1 MEHVFRC
8 APYSDGMYWCFH
20 CKKEES
26 FASSQLPFRKE
37 RLSVKVKRLFRSLGA
52 KSHQKDHEALEPPA
66 AFKGTSGI
74 SNRQYSEYLPQNG
87 GIMSVAVE
95 MDHEAIDSPAA
106 FKGSTS
112 ISNSQYSEYLRHS
125 GGIMSVAVEMDH
137 EALDSSAAFKGSTSI
152 SNSQYSEYLRQS
164 GGIMPVTVEM
174 DHKALDSSA
183 AFKGSTSISNSQYS
197 EYLPQNG
204 GIMSMAVD
212 MADNKLICELEPD
225 YVLGPAKL
233 NGGRSPPV
241 EHDSRFAS
249 LCPVCNKTID
259 HASQYAN
266 MEDVRMLPLPSSDI
280 REPPNQF
287 HVAPPFKIAIPEDSL
302 PQFQSPVSSQ
312 SAHLTSTSYV
322 DALSESPTGT
332 EFSGLSLISTPS
344 TRNSTRQSS
353 SQSSLTKS
361 FESDISPPSTRNST
375 MQSSSQSS
383 LTNSSESD
391 VSPPSML
398 NGTICIPVFC
408 QLYLDPGL
416 QNERRIEGISAM
428 SSNLDIVISG
438 AKQPNSDGDH
448 LHQTCIGHS
457 SSSFPMEQEISP
469 LDSIVDG
476 SAVDGISQRYERFLM
491 HTLDALLVWAR
502 H

>member
-1 MEHVFRC
+1 MLNLLNRTNHLDEFLLWVAYDRNLAGPHQITGDESLRCPMLGCRRRCDDQNKLMEHVFRC

-95 MDHEAIDSPAA
+95 MDHEAIDSP
-106 FKGSTS
+106 
-112 ISNSQYSEYLRHS
+112 
-125 GGIMSVAVEMDH
+125 
-137 EALDSSAAFKGSTSI
+137 
-152 SNSQYSEYLRQS
+152 
-164 GGIMPVTVEM
+164 
-174 DHKALDSSA
+174 A